1 METAHQVIQPVTNDV
16 SARRRLNA
24 IRVAVLALVVLL
36 TAVLFIFHRQVSHL
50 GVYGYPGIFLLSI
63 IANATIILPVPGV
76 VLTSVM
82 GAVFNPALVAL
93 AAGSGATL
101 GELSGYLAG
110 FSGQML
116 IENQPRYDQMVG
128 WMKKYGDFTIFIL
141 ALIPN
146 PAFDLAGM
154 TAGALK
160 LPVWRFLFWAWLGKL
175 GKMLIFAYAGASLIH
190 LINFH

>member
-1 METAHQVIQPVTNDV
+1 MDAAPQIAQNMKNDL
-16 SARRRLNA
+16 AAKRRLNI
-24 IRVAVLALVVLL
+24 IRVAVLVFVIVL
-36 TAVLFIFHRQVSHL
+36 TAGLLIFHKQVSHL

-63 IANATIILPVPGV
+63 IANATIILPLPGV
-76 VLTSVM
+76 LLTSVM
-82 GAVFNPALVAL
+82 GAVFNPVLVAL

-101 GELSGYLAG
+101 GELSGYMAG

-116 IENQPRYDQMVG
+116 IENHARYDQMVG
-128 WMKKYGDFTIFIL
+128 WMKKYGDITIFFL
-141 ALIPN
+141 ALVPN

-175 GKMLIFAYAGASLIH
+175 GKMLIFAYAGASIIH
-190 LINFH
+190 LLNLH